1 MARHPFEHFQRPRFG
16 LAGAAAIV
24 AICVTAL
31 ALTAGAPAVPEPE
44 AAVTHEAANHPSAA
58 AADRAEAPA
67 GEPLPEAAEPRHTDE
82 TVPDHTHASSRDRPD
97 ARPRAR

>member
-1 MARHPFEHFQRPRFG
+1 MARHPFEQLQRPRFG

-44 AAVTHEAANHPSAA
+44 ADVTHEAANHSSAA

-67 GEPLPEAAEPRHTDE
+67 GEPLPEAAAPRHTDE
-82 TVPDHTHASSRDRPD
+82 PVPDRTPSSSRDRPD
-97 ARPRAR
+97 ARPSAR